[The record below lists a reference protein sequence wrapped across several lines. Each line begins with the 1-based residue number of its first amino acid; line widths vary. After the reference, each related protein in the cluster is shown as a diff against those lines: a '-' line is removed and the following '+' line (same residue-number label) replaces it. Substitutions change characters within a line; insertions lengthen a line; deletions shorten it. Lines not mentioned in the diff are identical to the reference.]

1 MDRYIGCSDGA
12 GSYYSVYKTPYID
25 ISRTMGQFKAK
36 LEIIVGGWSYFIV
49 YFGTPELID
58 ILDKGVQIPELI
70 NKILK
75 LTIDQ
80 EVLIYLLDQM
90 RTNARNTGRQELQ
103 TSLRQLLN
111 I

>member
-1 MDRYIGCSDGA
+1 MDRYIGCSDRS
-12 GSYYSVYKTPYID
+12 GSYYCVYNAPYID
-25 ISRTMGQFKAK
+25 IYRAMGQFKAK

-70 NKILK
+70 DKVLK
-75 LTIDQ
+75 LAIDQ
-80 EVLIYLLDQM
+80 EVLIYLFDRM
-90 RTNARNTGRQELQ
+90 RTDAHNAGRQELQ